1 MSAFILVLIWT
12 MFLLIFAEVY
22 VLIDSREV
30 DIDCGLGKKGS
41 PIDYT
46 GAFAFA
52 LETTTTVSFLLCYQF
67 GTILR
72 PNIIHIHHK
81 NFRLATDYP
90 TGEMVSSRIVQ
101 SYRLPFIFKCY

>member
-22 VLIDSREV
+22 VLIDSQEV
-30 DIDCGLGKKGS
+30 DIDCGLGKKNS
-41 PIDYT
+41 PIDYY

>member
-72 PNIIHIHHK
+72 PNIIHIYHK